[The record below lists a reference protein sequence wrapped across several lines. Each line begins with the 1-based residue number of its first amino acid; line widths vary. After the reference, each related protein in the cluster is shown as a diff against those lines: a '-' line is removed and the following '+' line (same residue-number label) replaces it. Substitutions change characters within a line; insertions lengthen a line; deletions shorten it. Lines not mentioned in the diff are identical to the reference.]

1 MCWWNPRLRRDFPLL
16 CFWAQWDCT
25 GTNVTKMTSPTSP
38 SARIGN
44 PCLVHCEKMR
54 FTVPK
59 FKKHSFVAT
68 GPIGSIHW
76 KLVRLRVPYPFH
88 GTHESLICS
97 SLRQFHRSHDLMSS
111 EASSTSVVF
120 FATDGFPIPF
130 FWGSRLVTLWE
141 CHPATENRQ
150 HLLVIKYVYQ
160 LPCDLGLGN
169 PPFLFVFW
177 CRMGVLVASRTG
189 TRATLILQA
198 WHGVRVGVWVL
209 GWALK
214 LEWSAC
220 HASRHSVERLAFPG
234 VADMPSI

>member
-1 MCWWNPRLRRDFPLL
+1 MSQRWHRLRHPQRGLETPAWYTVKKCVSRFQSLKNTPLL
-16 CFWAQWDCT
+16 PLDPLDQFTESWSDWEFPTHFMGPMKAWYVLLCDNFTGATIWWAR
-25 GTNVTKMTSPTSP
+25 KPAAP
-38 SARIGN
+38 
-44 PCLVHCEKMR
+44 
-54 FTVPK
+54 
-59 FKKHSFVAT
+59 
-68 GPIGSIHW
+68 
-76 KLVRLRVPYPFH
+76 
-88 GTHESLICS
+88 
-97 SLRQFHRSHDLMSS
+97 
-111 EASSTSVVF
+111 SVVF

>member
-1 MCWWNPRLRRDFPLL
+1 MSQRWHRLRHPQRGLETPAWYTVKKCVSRFQSLKALL
-16 CFWAQWDCT
+16 CCHWTHWINSLKAGQTESSLPISWD
-25 GTNVTKMTSPTSP
+25 P
-38 SARIGN
+38 
-44 PCLVHCEKMR
+44 
-54 FTVPK
+54 
-59 FKKHSFVAT
+59 
-68 GPIGSIHW
+68 W
-76 KLVRLRVPYPFH
+76 KLDMFLSATISQEPRFDELGSQQHPQLFF
-88 GTHESLICS
+88 L
-97 SLRQFHRSHDLMSS
+97 QLM
-111 EASSTSVVF
+111 
-120 FATDGFPIPF
+120 GFPFPVF
-130 FWGSRLVTLWE
+130 GGSRLVTLWE

-169 PPFLFVFW
+169 PLFLFVFW